1 MSFSFTGAAA
11 IYKREMMRAFRTVY
25 QSILAPVLT
34 TSLYFIVFGG
44 AIGSR
49 MPDIG
54 GVDYAAFIIPGLLM
68 LTLLGETTSNSSFGI
83 YMPRFTGTIY
93 ELLSAPIGVAE
104 TLIGFVGAA
113 ATKSLILAAIILTT
127 ASFFVEFEIKYPLFA
142 LGYIVLVAASF
153 SLFGFILGIWAD
165 SFEKLGIIPVLI
177 LTPLTFLGGTFYSLD
192 MLPAP
197 WNTIA
202 LLNPI
207 AFLVSGLRWTFYGT
221 SDVSIAVSL
230 ALTLGFLALCTGV
243 IAFIF
248 KTGWR
253 LREYGLRPNGPSQKP
268 CDRWHL
274 SSAMAALSDRSLARN
289 PAILTRPSPSQP
301 PVMEQ
306 KRTEKIHDEIHNP
319 HAACG
324 RRFGAPRSGSG
335 AVRNQHRRGTV
346 RWRFRRLSRPWNRRR
361 GR

>member
-1 MSFSFTGAAA
+1 MSFSLIGAWS
-11 IYKREMMRAFRTVY
+11 IYKRELMRAFRTAM

-34 TSLYFIVFGG
+34 TSLYFIVFGS

-49 MPDIG
+49 MEPIG
-54 GVDYAAFIIPGLLM
+54 GIEYAAFIIPGLLM

-127 ASFFVEFEIKYPLFA
+127 ASFFVEYQIKYPLLA

-192 MLPAP
+192 MLPKP
-197 WNTIA
+197 WDTIA
-202 LLNPI
+202 LANPI

-221 SDVSIAVSL
+221 SDVSIVVSL
-230 ALTLGFLALCTGV
+230 GLTLGFLAVCVAT

-253 LREYGLRPNGPSQKP
+253 LRE
-268 CDRWHL
+268 
-274 SSAMAALSDRSLARN
+274 
-289 PAILTRPSPSQP
+289 
-301 PVMEQ
+301 
-306 KRTEKIHDEIHNP
+306 
-319 HAACG
+319 
-324 RRFGAPRSGSG
+324 
-335 AVRNQHRRGTV
+335 
-346 RWRFRRLSRPWNRRR
+346 
-361 GR
+361 